1 MRPAG
6 GRGRGPGTTERQRRR
21 RTLSGIGVVI
31 NPNAG
36 SNRRRPDRARRF
48 EEILGDAG
56 IVRVTPNLAEM
67 DTVAAEFAARR
78 TDIVAV
84 CGGDG
89 SQFRTLSALRKMWPN
104 DELPLFLPLRAGT
117 MNYIARSIGCMRGG
131 PEHVLAHVVRDY
143 RHGRTHD
150 IVHRHLLLVNDVH
163 AGFVVGCG
171 VVVNYLRLYYS
182 EPRPGP
188 VTATRLLVRL
198 VASAIGGT
206 SLVRGVFRRVEAD
219 VDCDDERV
227 PFRTFT
233 VILGGTIT
241 HIALGFRPMYLA
253 ARKRSHFHLLAG
265 PIGPLRLARK
275 IVRFHRGFPLEEPDF
290 YDNLARTVTI
300 RFATPTGFMMDG
312 DVLDPADTLTITTGP
327 LLAMIRG

>member
-1 MRPAG
+1 MRTA
-6 GRGRGPGTTERQRRR
+6 RRR
-21 RTLSGIGVVI
+21 RPAEQRRSGALSGIGVVV

-36 SNRRRPDRARRF
+36 SNRRRTDRARRF
-48 EEILGDAG
+48 EDIVGDAG
-56 IVRVTPNLAEM
+56 IVRVTPDLAAM
-67 DTVAAEFAARR
+67 DAVAAELAARR
-78 TDIVAV
+78 VDIVAV

-89 SQFRTLSALRKMWPN
+89 SQFRALSALRKAWPG
-104 DELPLFLPLRAGT
+104 DDLPLFLPLRAGT

-131 PEHVLAHVVRDY
+131 PEHVLAHVVHDY
-143 RHGRTHD
+143 RHGRTHE
-150 IVHRHLLLVNDVH
+150 VTTRHLLVVNDVH

-171 VVVNYLRLYYS
+171 VVVNYLQLYYS

-188 VTATRLLVRL
+188 VTASRLLAKL
-198 VASAIGGT
+198 VASAMAGT

-233 VILGGTIT
+233 VVLAGTIT
-241 HIALGFRPMYLA
+241 HVALGFKPMYLA

-312 DVLDPADTLTITTGP
+312 DVLDPVDTLTITTGP
-327 LLAMIRG
+327 SLSMIRG

>member
-1 MRPAG
+1 VRSAG
-6 GRGRGPGTTERQRRR
+6 RRDGGTR
-21 RTLSGIGVVI
+21 LSGIGVVV

-36 SNRRRPDRARRF
+36 SNRRRPHRAERF
-48 EEILGDAG
+48 AEIVGDDG
-56 IVRVTPNLAEM
+56 VVRVTPSLAAM
-67 DTVAAEFAARR
+67 DDVAAEFAERQI
-78 TDIVAV
+78 DILAV

-89 SQFRTLSALRKMWPN
+89 SQFRTLSAIRRAWP
-104 DELPLFLPLRAGT
+104 DDDLPMFLPLRAGT
-117 MNYIARSIGCMRGG
+117 MNYIARSIDCMRGG
-131 PEHVLAHVVRDY
+131 PEHVLSHVVRDY
-143 RHGRTHD
+143 RHGHTHD
-150 IVHRHLLLVNDVH
+150 VVNRHLLIVNDVH

-198 VASAIGGT
+198 VASAIAGT

-233 VILGGTIT
+233 VVMAGTIT
-241 HIALGFRPMYLA
+241 HVALGFKPMYLA
-253 ARKRSHFHLLAG
+253 ARKRRHFHLLAG

-290 YDNLARTVTI
+290 YDNLAREVTI
-300 RFATPTGFMMDG
+300 RFAIPTGFMMDG
-312 DVLDPADTLTITTGP
+312 DVLDPVDHLTITTGP
-327 LLAMIRG
+327 LISMIRG

>member
-1 MRPAG
+1 MRTA
-6 GRGRGPGTTERQRRR
+6 RRR
-21 RTLSGIGVVI
+21 ERGHRGATALSGIGVVI
-31 NPNAG
+31 NPHAG
-36 SNRRRPDRARRF
+36 SNRRRPNRARRF
-48 EEILGDAG
+48 EEIVGDAG
-56 IVRVTPNLAEM
+56 IVRVTPDIPAME
-67 DTVAAEFAARR
+67 TVAAELAERR
-78 TDIVAV
+78 VDIVAV

-89 SQFRTLSALRKMWPN
+89 SQFRALSALRRHWQG
-104 DELPLFLPLRAGT
+104 DDLPLFLPLRAGT
-117 MNYIARSIGCMRGG
+117 MNYIARSIDCMHGG

-150 IVHRHLLLVNDVH
+150 IVTRHLLVVNDTH
-163 AGFVVGCG
+163 AGFVMGCG

-188 VTATRLLVRL
+188 VTATRLLAKL
-198 VASAIGGT
+198 VASAMAGT

-219 VDCDDERV
+219 IDCDDERV

-241 HIALGFRPMYLA
+241 HVALGFKPMYLA
-253 ARKRSHFHLLAG
+253 ARKRRHFHLLAG

-312 DVLDPADTLTITTGP
+312 DVLDPVDTLTITTGP
-327 LLAMIRG
+327 LISMIRG

>member
-1 MRPAG
+1 M
-6 GRGRGPGTTERQRRR
+6 
-21 RTLSGIGVVI
+21 
-31 NPNAG
+31 
-36 SNRRRPDRARRF
+36 
-48 EEILGDAG
+48 
-56 IVRVTPNLAEM
+56 RVTPDLAAM
-67 DTVAAEFAARR
+67 DMVAAELAERR
-78 TDIVAV
+78 VDIVAV

-89 SQFRTLSALRKMWPN
+89 SQFRALSALRKAWP
-104 DELPLFLPLRAGT
+104 DDDLPLFLPLRAGT

-150 IVHRHLLLVNDVH
+150 VTTRHLLVVNDIH

-188 VTATRLLVRL
+188 VTASRLLAKL

-233 VILGGTIT
+233 VVLAGTIT
-241 HIALGFRPMYLA
+241 HVALGFKPMYLA
-253 ARKRSHFHLLAG
+253 ARKRRHFHLLAG

-312 DVLDPADTLTITTGP
+312 DVLDPVDTLTITTGP
-327 LLAMIRG
+327 SLSMIRG

>member
-1 MRPAG
+1 MRSARG
-6 GRGRGPGTTERQRRR
+6 GRDGGGGA
-21 RTLSGIGVVI
+21 LSGIGVVF

-36 SNRRRPDRARRF
+36 SNRWKTRRPQRF
-48 EEILGDAG
+48 AEIVGDDG
-56 IVRVTPNLAEM
+56 FVRVTPDLDSIATVATELAE
-67 DTVAAEFAARR
+67 RR
-78 TDIVAV
+78 VDIVAV

-89 SQFRTLSALRKMWPN
+89 SQFRTLSALRKVWP
-104 DELPLFLPLRAGT
+104 DETLPLFLPLRAGT

-131 PEHVLAHVVRDY
+131 PAHVLAHVVRDY

-150 IVHRHLLLVNDVH
+150 VVTRHLLLVNGEH

-182 EPRPGP
+182 EPRQGP
-188 VTATRLLVRL
+188 VTAIRLLVRL
-198 VASAIGGT
+198 VASATAGT

-233 VILGGTIT
+233 VMLAGTIT
-241 HIALGFRPMYLA
+241 HVALGFKPMYLA
-253 ARKRSHFHLLAG
+253 ARKRRHFHFLAG

-290 YDNLARTVTI
+290 YDNLARVVTI

-327 LLAMIRG
+327 LLSMIRG